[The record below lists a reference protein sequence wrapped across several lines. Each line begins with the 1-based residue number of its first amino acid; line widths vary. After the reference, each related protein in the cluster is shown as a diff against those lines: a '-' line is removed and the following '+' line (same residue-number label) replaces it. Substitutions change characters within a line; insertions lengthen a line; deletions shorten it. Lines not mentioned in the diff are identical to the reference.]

1 MFKTEVGEY
10 KGSKTLSIM
19 SDDRRIISFGINK
32 ARAILA
38 SIDEIRQF
46 VEGSEKNSV
55 DFSNLSDEQKKLVTQ
70 FINKW
75 E

>member
-32 ARAILA
+32 AKAILA

-46 VEGSEKNSV
+46 VESSEKNSV
-55 DFSNLSDEQKKLVTQ
+55 DFSNLSEEQKKLVMQ
-70 FINKW
+70 FINK
-75 E
+75 

>member
-70 FINKW
+70 FINK
-75 E
+75 

>member
-32 ARAILA
+32 AKAILA

-55 DFSNLSDEQKKLVTQ
+55 DFSSLSEEQKKLVMQ
-70 FINKW
+70 FINK
-75 E
+75 